1 MKVQGAFLI
10 TVLAAASILAQDQS
24 VDPSAT
30 TTLQK
35 PKPNLMK
42 RIFLPERTDDGKIER
57 VEGESSQAW
66 STMVGWNPGRSSFPD
81 SVNHE
86 ARLYLLSIGADPQPY
101 QK

>member
-10 TVLAAASILAQDQS
+10 TVLAAATVLAQDQS
-24 VDPSAT
+24 VNPSAT

-35 PKPNLMK
+35 PKPGLMK
-42 RIFLPERTDDGKIER
+42 RIFLPERRDEGKIDR

-66 STMVGWNPGRSSFPD
+66 ATIVGWNPGQSSFPD
-81 SVNHE
+81 PVNHE